1 MDLGEIAHLP
11 KPITLRV
18 HFSSFVFHIL
28 LLDFGFPRWSVNLA
42 FSTSFFT
49 VLFRAGARRPH
60 FPQWFFYNISCYL
73 SAKSSNLRHLHQ
85 RQILCWNSFL
95 HCAPTSPSTAHSS
108 PGTTSKAW
116 GVSDVNAASLWGLT
130 VTDREVEGGSKGQLA
145 QVPSHHRTPRNI
157 LMVKQSRRQ
166 HELAGRLEAENNT

>member
-11 KPITLRV
+11 KPITLHV
-18 HFSSFVFHIL
+18 HFGSFVFHIP

-49 VLFRAGARRPH
+49 VLLRAGARRPH

-85 RQILCWNSFL
+85 RQILSWNSFL
-95 HCAPTSPSTAHSS
+95 HCAPTSPSAAHSS
-108 PGTTSKAW
+108 PVTTSTAR
-116 GVSDVNAASLWGLT
+116 GVSDVNAASLWGLNCHRYG
-130 VTDREVEGGSKGQLA
+130 DLEDSKGQW
-145 QVPSHHRTPRNI
+145 VPSLGPTECSDGQAEQEAAWAGWALR
-157 LMVKQSRRQ
+157 SR
-166 HELAGRLEAENNT
+166 E